1 MDARAAAIIMST
13 DPTWFAVSLIV
24 SAIGFVLANY
34 GRKMRRWP
42 QGVAGAALMV
52 YSYFVP
58 SPLLMAGI
66 GAGIVVVLLIV
77 LRLGW

>member
-1 MDARAAAIIMST
+1 MFT
-13 DPTWFAVSLIV
+13 DPTWFTVSLIV

-42 QGVAGAALMV
+42 QGIAGAALMI

-66 GAGIVVVLLIV
+66 GVGILLVLLIV